1 MPARIDSPSLPL
13 QDDELLPEI
22 NQSNEH
28 ETIIINDH
36 NVEGDIDFTISGTAN
51 RIDITKNNDDDKVTF
66 VKQTAQHPRDATM
79 LQNKTLTIEV
89 DADVVQ
95 NYPSLTADVNIDETD
110 KNIKHEEVFDKIINQ
125 LPPDNDTIH
134 IEHNK
139 KNNKYRV
146 RRETSDKDIIQKLYI
161 LEKD

>member
-36 NVEGDIDFTISGTAN
+36 NVEGDIDFTISGTAD
-51 RIDITKNNDDDKVTF
+51 RIDITKDNDDDKVTF

-79 LQNKTLTIEV
+79 LQNKTLTTEV
-89 DADVVQ
+89 DADVVE

-110 KNIKHEEVFDKIINQ
+110 KNVKHEEVFDKIINQ
-125 LPPDNDTIH
+125 LPPDDDTIH

-139 KNNKYRV
+139 KITN
-146 RRETSDKDIIQKLYI
+146 IG
-161 LEKD
+161 

>member
-36 NVEGDIDFTISGTAN
+36 NVEGDIDFTISGTAD
-51 RIDITKNNDDDKVTF
+51 RIDITKDNDDDKVTF

-89 DADVVQ
+89 DADVVE
-95 NYPSLTADVNIDETD
+95 NYASLTADVNIDETD
-110 KNIKHEEVFDKIINQ
+110 KNVKHEEVFDKIINQ
-125 LPPDNDTIH
+125 LPPDDDTIH

-139 KNNKYRV
+139 KITN
-146 RRETSDKDIIQKLYI
+146 IG
-161 LEKD
+161 